1 MNSSLDLNLLA
12 LSGQG
17 ESALSAI
24 PDLYAV
30 TPPRRTAH
38 GRESDSLIIYLSM
51 VGNSPLSSEAQ
62 AQLLEQLAHKFY
74 KTTGSLT
81 AAMRTI
87 AEALNL
93 YLLDRNLRS
102 TSVGRQGIGTLLLLA
117 LPADT
122 LYLVQCGT
130 VHAFLITP
138 TGTQHL

>member
-1 MNSSLDLNLLA
+1 MNSSLDLNLLPITR
-12 LSGQG
+12 QG
-17 ESALSAI
+17 GNDKAEL
-24 PDLYAV
+24 PDMYAV
-30 TPPRRTAH
+30 THPTRTAR
-38 GRESDSLIIYLSM
+38 GREADSLIIYLSM
-51 VGNSPLSSEAQ
+51 TGNSPLSAEAH

-81 AAMRTI
+81 AALRTI

-102 TSVGRQGIGTLLLLA
+102 TNVGRQGIGQLLLVA
-117 LPADT
+117 LRQDT

-138 TGTQHL
+138 T